1 MHSYDP
7 SRAPAHASTVSPM
20 RHARDRDSAPA
31 ALSHTPIY
39 DTLYS
44 EYLRAF
50 RALPGDRT
58 GEEDLGFTAFSY
70 GSAYTGGGSS
80 AYGAGSGTYGG
91 GAGGSGSSSGSA
103 YGGGSYGSGWNG
115 SAWQTDPWPA
125 AYAPAPQPSYA
136 YAGSSA
142 AGGGDHAGSSGTGSA
157 YGGGRQHQTGM
168 QHIPAALPPAPR
180 RGY

>member
-7 SRAPAHASTVSPM
+7 SRAPFRAS
-20 RHARDRDSAPA
+20 SA
-31 ALSHTPIY
+31 SHTPIY
-39 DTLYS
+39 DSLYS

-70 GSAYTGGGSS
+70 GSGYTGTSYGGGAYGSGSGTGWNGSS
-80 AYGAGSGTYGG
+80 WQQADAWQPSYLPQQAAQPVYSYAGAGSG
-91 GAGGSGSSSGSA
+91 
-103 YGGGSYGSGWNG
+103 
-115 SAWQTDPWPA
+115 
-125 AYAPAPQPSYA
+125 
-136 YAGSSA
+136 
-142 AGGGDHAGSSGTGSA
+142 

>member
-1 MHSYDP
+1 MRP
-7 SRAPAHASTVSPM
+7 S
-20 RHARDRDSAPA
+20 RDRDHAPA
-31 ALSHTPIY
+31 ASHTPIY

-58 GEEDLGFTAFSY
+58 GEEDLGFTAFSQ
-70 GSAYTGGGSS
+70 GSPYSS
-80 AYGAGSGTYGG
+80 YS
-91 GAGGSGSSSGSA
+91 
-103 YGGGSYGSGWNG
+103 SGWNG
-115 SAWQTDPWPA
+115 SAWQSDPWQPSYA
-125 AYAPAPQPSYA
+125 PVPPAPAPQPSYA
-136 YAGSSA
+136 
-142 AGGGDHAGSSGTGSA
+142 HAGTTGSG

>member
-1 MHSYDP
+1 MHSYDV
-7 SRAPAHASTVSPM
+7 SRAPSYSSTVPPM
-20 RHARDRDSAPA
+20 RPVRELDSAPA
-31 ALSHTPIY
+31 ASHTPIY

-70 GSAYTGGGSS
+70 GGAYTGSATGAYTGPTTPAYTGG
-80 AYGAGSGTYGG
+80 A
-91 GAGGSGSSSGSA
+91 
-103 YGGGSYGSGWNG
+103 GGGSYGGSHGSGWNG
-115 SAWQTDPWPA
+115 SSWQQADAW
-125 AYAPAPQPSYA
+125 QPSYA
-136 YAGSSA
+136 PEPQPQYSYAGAGATTA
-142 AGGGDHAGSSGTGSA
+142 AGGGYAN
-157 YGGGRQHQTGM
+157 GRQRQTGM

>member
-1 MHSYDP
+1 MRGP
-7 SRAPAHASTVSPM
+7 SRAPPAICYFGPFTPHPQGAAFVGWYVHSYDSSRAPSRTSTV
-20 RHARDRDSAPA
+20 
-31 ALSHTPIY
+31 SHTPIY

-70 GSAYTGGGSS
+70 GGGYGSG
-80 AYGAGSGTYGG
+80 AVGAGSV
-91 GAGGSGSSSGSA
+91 SSYA
-103 YGGGSYGSGWNG
+103 SGWNG
-115 SAWQTDPWPA
+115 SSWQRADPWQPV
-125 AYAPAPQPSYA
+125 YAPQQQPAHSYA
-136 YAGSSA
+136 GTA
-142 AGGGDHAGSSGTGSA
+142 AEPAPA

-168 QHIPAALPPAPR
+168 THIPAALPPAPR

>member
-1 MHSYDP
+1 
-7 SRAPAHASTVSPM
+7 M

-58 GEEDLGFTAFSY
+58 GEEDHGFTAFSY
-70 GSAYTGGGSS
+70 GGSFT
-80 AYGAGSGTYGG
+80 GAGSAYSA
-91 GAGGSGSSSGSA
+91 GAVGSGSA
-103 YGGGSYGSGWNG
+103 YGGGSYASGWNG

-142 AGGGDHAGSSGTGSA
+142 AGSDHGGSSAAGSA

>member
-1 MHSYDP
+1 MHSYDS
-7 SRAPAHASTVSPM
+7 SRAPSRTSTAS
-20 RHARDRDSAPA
+20 A
-31 ALSHTPIY
+31 TPIY

-70 GSAYTGGGSS
+70 GGGYGSGGANGSS
-80 AYGAGSGTYGG
+80 YA
-91 GAGGSGSSSGSA
+91 
-103 YGGGSYGSGWNG
+103 SGWNG
-115 SAWQTDPWPA
+115 SSWQRTDAW
-125 AYAPAPQPSYA
+125 QPSYA
-136 YAGSSA
+136 PQPQPQPAYSYAGA
-142 AGGGDHAGSSGTGSA
+142 PTPG

-168 QHIPAALPPAPR
+168 THIPAALPPAPR

>member
-7 SRAPAHASTVSPM
+7 SRAPFRAS
-20 RHARDRDSAPA
+20 SA
-31 ALSHTPIY
+31 SHTPIY
-39 DTLYS
+39 DSLYS

-70 GSAYTGGGSS
+70 GTGYGSP
-80 AYGAGSGTYGG
+80 YGG
-91 GAGGSGSSSGSA
+91 VTAGTS
-103 YGGGSYGSGWNG
+103 GSYGSGGGTGWNG
-115 SAWQTDPWPA
+115 SSWQQADGW
-125 AYAPAPQPSYA
+125 QPSYVPQQA
-136 YAGSSA
+136 AQPVYSYAG
-142 AGGGDHAGSSGTGSA
+142 AGSG

-168 QHIPAALPPAPR
+168 QHVPAALPPAPR

>member
-1 MHSYDP
+1 
-7 SRAPAHASTVSPM
+7 M
-20 RHARDRDSAPA
+20 RHARDRDIAPA
-31 ALSHTPIY
+31 ASHTPIY

-70 GSAYTGGGSS
+70 GSSYTGGPYTGS
-80 AYGAGSGTYGG
+80 YGG
-91 GAGGSGSSSGSA
+91 GGS
-103 YGGGSYGSGWNG
+103 SYGSGWNG
-115 SAWQTDPWPA
+115 SAWQPSEPWQP
-125 AYAPAPQPSYA
+125 AYAPVPPPQPSYA
-136 YAGSSA
+136 
-142 AGGGDHAGSSGTGSA
+142 HAGTSGSG